1 VEWDEIKEGEAE
13 AIIDKQIASSL
24 YGQTTP
30 EAKGITTDCI
40 TADAPSKWDTFYS
53 HHERAFFKDRKWLS
67 AEFPELFVPHS
78 KVLELGCGAGNT
90 ILPLSVARAEIDM
103 EGSYTAG
110 PLLHA
115 CDFAPKAVELVR
127 SHQDCDPRHL
137 HVFLHDL
144 AQDDLFEDVAPCS
157 IDTVIAI
164 FVLSALD
171 PLRLPFAFKKIF
183 KVLAPGGR
191 LLFRDYGRYDMTQL
205 RFKPARLI
213 RPDLYFRG
221 DGTAVHYF
229 NNEELA
235 GLATAAGFEVVR
247 NETDRRLLVN
257 RQRKLTMYRVW
268 IQAKFSRPSAT

>member
-1 VEWDEIKEGEAE
+1 MEWDEVKEAEAE
-13 AIIDKQIASSL
+13 AIIAEQIASSSFV
-24 YGQTTP
+24 QTTTDGS
-30 EAKGITTDCI
+30 AADCI
-40 TADAPSKWDTFYS
+40 TAEAPSKWNTFYS
-53 HHERAFFKDRKWLS
+53 NHERSFFKDRKWLS
-67 AEFPELFVPHS
+67 AEFPELFIPDS

-90 ILPLSVARAEIDM
+90 ILPLSVARAEVDK

-127 SHQDCDPRHL
+127 SHEDCDPMRL

-144 AQDDLFEDVAPCS
+144 ALDACFEDIEPGS
-157 IDTVIAI
+157 IHTVIAI

-171 PLRLPFAFKKIF
+171 PLRLPFAFQKIF
-183 KVLAPGGR
+183 SILAPGGR

-229 NNEELA
+229 SNEELA
-235 GLATAAGFEVVR
+235 GLALAAGFEVIR

-257 RQRKLTMYRVW
+257 RQRKLTMYRIW
-268 IQAKFSRPSAT
+268 IQAKFSKPIAT